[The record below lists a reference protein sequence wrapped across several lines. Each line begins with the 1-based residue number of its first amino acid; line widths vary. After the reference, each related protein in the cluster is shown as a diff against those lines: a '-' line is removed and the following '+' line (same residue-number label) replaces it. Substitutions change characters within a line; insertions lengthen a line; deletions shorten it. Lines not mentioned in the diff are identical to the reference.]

1 MVADAVVVA
10 VAYLLGSVSFGLLVA
25 RRFGQADLRG
35 SGSGNIGAT
44 NVARTVGRL
53 PALLTL
59 LGDSAKGCAAVLL
72 AQWVGD
78 SLTAT
83 ALAAL
88 AAVLGHMF
96 PLYHRFRGGKGVAT
110 SLGVMIPLLPWPT
123 LWRHRSSGSSLRWS
137 LRYVSVASMIAA
149 LVVPVL
155 AFLRGDPRA
164 PRDGRPP
171 PLRCSS
177 SPHTA
182 ATCNASCRGHGIPLV
197 VTRRAGDFG
206 FDKEKESAI

>member
-1 MVADAVVVA
+1 MVADALVVA

-25 RRFGQADLRG
+25 RRFGQTDLRG

-59 LGDSAKGCAAVLL
+59 LGDSGKGCAAVLL
-72 AQWVGD
+72 AQGVGA

-123 LWRHRSSGSSLRWS
+123 LGGMLIWVIVALA

-155 AFLRGDPRA
+155 AFLRGDPA
-164 PRDGRPP
+164 P
-171 PLRCSS
+171 LAW
-177 SPHTA
+177 A
-182 ATCNASCRGHGIPLV
+182 AAAAALLIIGAHRGNLQRLV
-197 VTRRAGDFG
+197 RGT
-206 FDKEKESAI
+206 ESRLW